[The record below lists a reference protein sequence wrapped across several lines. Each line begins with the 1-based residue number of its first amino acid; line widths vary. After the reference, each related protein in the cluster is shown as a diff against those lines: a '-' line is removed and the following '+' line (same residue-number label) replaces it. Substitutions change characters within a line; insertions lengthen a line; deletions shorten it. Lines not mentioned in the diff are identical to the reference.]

1 MEEEAQNNRCTIL
14 SSDKSEALRFTTQL
28 VGDENVLTLKI
39 MACTKWGIEW
49 MQPFYLQCV
58 YPYMTGPLRDEVPV
72 PPRKEEYL
80 FVLKCCKGESE
91 SIKYED
97 KISFAPEPEVVGLE
111 KEFTCYM
118 GKDNIKKVVKNSN
131 IIRFTVI
138 GEDVVDKIKAF
149 PVKHIQITHY
159 FDKTCDVYFESE

>member
-1 MEEEAQNNRCTIL
+1 MEEEAQNNMCTIL

-28 VGDENVLTLKI
+28 VGDENVATLKI
-39 MACTKWGIEW
+39 MACTKWGIDW

-80 FVLKCCKGESE
+80 FVLKCCKGESGK
-91 SIKYED
+91 IKYDD
-97 KISFAPEPEVVGLE
+97 KISFTTPKVLGLE
-111 KEFTCYM
+111 KEFTLYM
-118 GKDNIKKVVKNSN
+118 GKDKIKKVVKNEK

-138 GEDVVDKIKAF
+138 GDDVVDKIKAF
-149 PVKHIQITHY
+149 PDKQHTQITHF
-159 FDKTCDVYFESE
+159 FDGTCDVYFSLK